1 MCLLVYSLC
10 HLFILY
16 LYIQPAPQPKPMESD
31 KAYWSA
37 YPKLVEDFRVS
48 SEVPLGLT
56 IMTREVWRE
65 REREREGGE
74 RAYTVVNISIVTWS
88 YVLLMYYQLL

>member
-1 MCLLVYSLC
+1 
-10 HLFILY
+10 
-16 LYIQPAPQPKPMESD
+16 MESD

-56 IMTREVWRE
+56 IMTREVWEERE
-65 REREREGGE
+65 RERERE
-74 RAYTVVNISIVTWS
+74 RA
-88 YVLLMYYQLL
+88 